1 MPFVVTNSCILCKYT
16 SCVDVCPMNCFREG
30 PNFLAIAPDQC
41 IDCSICV
48 PECPV
53 GAIYNETDLPDNQ
66 RHFIALNAELAARA
80 DWKPITRSKAPL
92 PEHMTWRSAND
103 KLAFLEVS

>member
-1 MPFVVTNSCILCKYT
+1 MPFVVTDSCILCKYT

-53 GAIYNETDLPDNQ
+53 GAIYNEIDLPHDQ

-80 DWKPITRSKAPL
+80 DWKSRPIWPMAIAEFRASFRRVPC
-92 PEHMTWRSAND
+92 
-103 KLAFLEVS
+103 